1 MSMKFRLPCPAV
13 VWPLKKKR
21 GPIAAVL
28 MAALVLVPSAAS
40 GNYTDPA
47 GDSGAAGD
55 ITSVTVVGD
64 KTSGQLVFRISGS
77 NLATGFENPVWLSI
91 DSDSNPLTGDLTDHG
106 TDYWFGVGGHTYGF
120 QRWNGSDWV
129 DTPYAT
135 VHVTSSTNQVM
146 ISVNRSE
153 LGNASALNFIASTFS
168 GPTASTSGIILAP
181 GADLAPNDGAYNY
194 SFETNG
200 PQINSVDVQTTPSA
214 GPRAGKRFVILPTA
228 LKLPPD
234 GRTTATPVL
243 PESYSCTVKLG
254 AKQLAGSGTGGCTV
268 VVPKKKA
275 RGKRL
280 TVQLTVNYQ
289 GATKVV
295 PLTFK
300 VA

>member
-13 VWPLKKKR
+13 ALPLKKR
-21 GPIAAVL
+21 MGPIAAVL

-55 ITSVTVVGD
+55 ITSVTVAGD
-64 KTSGQLVFRISGS
+64 KGSGALLFKITGT
-77 NLATGFENPVWLSI
+77 NLASSEKNLLFLNI
-91 DSDSNPLTGDLTDHG
+91 DSDANPLSGNLTDSG
-106 TDYWFGVGGHTYGF
+106 ADYSFVMDGSSYWFD
-120 QRWNGSDWV
+120 RWDGSQWLD
-129 DTPYAT
+129 AANST
-135 VHVTSSTNQVM
+135 VRITGSTTQIMVS
-146 ISVNRSE
+146 INRSE
-153 LGNASALNFIASTFS
+153 IGNASDFNFSATTLSLSEVAFD
-168 GPTASTSGIILAP
+168 A
-181 GADLAPNDGAYNY
+181 APNDGAYNY
-194 SFETNG
+194 SFEANG
-200 PQINSVDVQTTPSA
+200 PQIDSVDVQTTPSA
-214 GPRAGKRFVILPTA
+214 GPRAGKRFVVLPTG

-243 PESYSCTVKLG
+243 PESYSCTAKLG

-268 VVPKKKA
+268 TVPKKKA

-280 TVQLTVNYQ
+280 TVQLTVTYQ

-300 VA
+300 VT

>member
-13 VWPLKKKR
+13 ALPLKKKM

-40 GNYTDPA
+40 GNYTDPV

-55 ITSVTVVGD
+55 ITSVTVAGD
-64 KTSGQLVFRISGS
+64 KGSGALLFKITGT
-77 NLATGFENPVWLSI
+77 NLASSEKNLLFLNI
-91 DSDSNPLTGDLTDHG
+91 DSDANPLSGNLTDSG
-106 TDYWFGVGGHTYGF
+106 ADYSFVMDGSSYWFD
-120 QRWNGSDWV
+120 RWDGSQWLD
-129 DTPYAT
+129 AANST
-135 VHVTSSTNQVM
+135 VRITGNTTQIMVS
-146 ISVNRSE
+146 INRSE
-153 LGNASALNFIASTFS
+153 LGNASDFNFAATTISLSEIAFD
-168 GPTASTSGIILAP
+168 AAP
-181 GADLAPNDGAYNY
+181 DDGAFNY
-194 SFETNG
+194 SFEANG
-200 PQINSVDVQTTPSA
+200 PQIDSVDVQTTPSA
-214 GPRAGKRFVILPTA
+214 GPRAGKRFVVLPTG

-243 PESYSCTVKLG
+243 PESYSCTAKLG

-268 VVPKKKA
+268 TVPKKKA

-280 TVQLTVNYQ
+280 TVQLTVTYQ

-300 VA
+300 VT